1 VANPVVGVLLGIL
14 LFDERLS
21 RPVWHVVVAVI
32 GLALALGGA
41 VLVSLV
47 SQAGPEPRD
56 AAEPSAALA

>member
-1 VANPVVGVLLGIL
+1 V

-21 RPVWHVVVAVI
+21 RPLWHIVVAVI

-41 VLVSLV
+41 VLISLV

-56 AAEPSAALA
+56 APEHSAALA